1 MVHGVPPDN
10 RVLVSLSRRL
20 LIVVAI
26 AALVGVP
33 AIVLRA
39 LCVGRS
45 CERPGVE
52 RTPAPFCS
60 LPAAVR
66 QSLIDGFRE
75 QRGPDVFAVSGGTGV
90 VGSTGLEPEELTPA
104 WPSTRATNAGR
115 VPLAFAGSGVAHDAH
130 VPAGTTLDDVAP
142 TVARILGFRRPTYEE
157 PVRSGSAIEG
167 VASGEHARLVVEIVL
182 KGVGT
187 PELEAAPSA
196 WPNLRRLIRG
206 SGTTGAEIGAL
217 PLDPAAA
224 MATIGTGGIP
234 SFHGITGTL
243 LRNNDT
249 GELARA
255 WTREAPPAVI
265 ATLGDEL
272 DELLR
277 GRPRIGIVAT
287 DISDRGAIG
296 GNWYAGTFTDDDDD
310 VIIGDGSAV
319 EQVAR
324 ARRLLESGYGRDPVP
339 DLLVVVL
346 SDAIGAM
353 DRAVGPLIQAA
364 QASSGGRAAVVVTAT
379 GARSDGVAADAVER
393 DVEAQVGAGGDLV
406 EATAV
411 GGLFLDQ
418 DVLIES
424 GLSSDAAVTALRD
437 LRAPDGSAL
446 IADAF
451 PGIAITFARYC

>member
-1 MVHGVPPDN
+1 MVHGVSPDN

-20 LIVVAI
+20 LLVVAI
-26 AALVGVP
+26 SGLVAVP
-33 AIVLRA
+33 AVVLRA

-45 CERPGVE
+45 CERPGIE
-52 RTPAPFCS
+52 RAPTPFCS

-66 QSLIDGFRE
+66 EGLIDGFRE
-75 QRGPDVFAVSGGTGV
+75 QRGPDVFAVAGATDV
-90 VGSTGLEPEELTPA
+90 VGSTGLEPEGLTPA
-104 WPSTRATNAGR
+104 WPSTRATDAGT
-115 VPLAFAGSGVAHDAH
+115 VPLAFAGNGVAPNAD
-130 VPAGTTLDDVAP
+130 VPAGTTLDAVAP
-142 TVARILGFRRPTYEE
+142 TVARILGFRRPTYQE

-167 VASGEHARLVVEIVL
+167 VATGEHARLVLEIVL

-187 PELEAAPSA
+187 RELEAAPSA
-196 WPNLRRLIRG
+196 WPHLRRLVRQA
-206 SGTTGAEIGAL
+206 GTMDADIGAL
-217 PLDPAAA
+217 PLDPAAT

-243 LRNNDT
+243 LRNDT
-249 GELARA
+249 GDLARA
-255 WTREAPPAVI
+255 WTPAAPPAVI

-277 GRPRIGIVAT
+277 GRSRIGIVAT
-287 DISDRGAIG
+287 DVSDRGAIG
-296 GNWYAGTFTDDDDD
+296 GNWYAGSFTDDDDD
-310 VIIGDGSAV
+310 EIIGDGRAV
-319 EQVAR
+319 RQVAA
-324 ARRLLESGYGRDPVP
+324 ARRLLGSGYGRDDVP

-346 SDAIGAM
+346 RDDIGAM
-353 DRAVGPLIQAA
+353 DRALQPLIEAA
-364 QASSGGRAAVVVTAT
+364 QAASGGRAAVVVTST
-379 GARSDGVAADAVER
+379 GARSEGVPTHEVER
-393 DVEAQVGAGGDLV
+393 DVEAQIAGDDDLV

-418 DVLIES
+418 GVLIET

-437 LRAPDGSAL
+437 LRAPDGSPL